1 MTEKTNLLA
10 ALSLCAILPAC
21 AGSSDGV
28 KPERQAIGM
37 ANPASVWCVKNRG
50 GKLEIRR
57 DKDGGQYGVC
67 ILPDGTEVE
76 EWELFGRDHAAK
88 SGKAS

>member
-21 AGSSDGV
+21 AGSSESAR
-28 KPERQAIGM
+28 PEQPAVGM

-50 GKLEIRR
+50 GKLEIRSG
-57 DKDGGQYGVC
+57 KDGGQYGVC
-67 ILPDGTEVE
+67 ILPDGTEVD
-76 EWELFGRDHAAK
+76 EWELFRRDHAAAAGKK
-88 SGKAS
+88 S

>member
-10 ALSLCAILPAC
+10 ALGLCAGLAAC
-21 AGSSDGV
+21 AGSSDSA
-28 KPERQAIGM
+28 KPERPTIGM

-76 EWELFGRDHAAK
+76 EWELFRRDHAAK